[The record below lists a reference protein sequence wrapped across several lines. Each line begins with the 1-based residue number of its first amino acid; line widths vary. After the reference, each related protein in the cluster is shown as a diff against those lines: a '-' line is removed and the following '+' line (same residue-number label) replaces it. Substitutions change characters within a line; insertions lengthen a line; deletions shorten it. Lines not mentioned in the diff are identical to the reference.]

1 MMDGSMMG
9 WFWIWPVL
17 VLIGLILLGY
27 LAYRLTQNRRPGT
40 DTAPAAGPSS
50 ARQILDRVNEISFNS
65 SLMREMRA
73 IKFVSDLIDQGKLS
87 EEDYVKLHVHMIAS
101 DALTDFGAS
110 SKLNAELDFLLTLK
124 DLGRQTAD
132 AWLRQHWDQ
141 VNAESTCDLQVF
153 L

>member
-50 ARQILDRVNEISFNS
+50 ARQILDERYARGEIN
-65 SLMREMRA
+65 
-73 IKFVSDLIDQGKLS
+73 D
-87 EEDYVKLHVHMIAS
+87 EEYRKRRTE
-101 DALTDFGAS
+101 LT
-110 SKLNAELDFLLTLK
+110 
-124 DLGRQTAD
+124 
-132 AWLRQHWDQ
+132 
-141 VNAESTCDLQVF
+141 
-153 L
+153 

>member
-50 ARQILDRVNEISFNS
+50 ARQILDERYARGEID
-65 SLMREMRA
+65 REEYPRRRQD
-73 IKFVSDLIDQGKLS
+73 IEGKSGL
-87 EEDYVKLHVHMIAS
+87 
-101 DALTDFGAS
+101 
-110 SKLNAELDFLLTLK
+110 
-124 DLGRQTAD
+124 
-132 AWLRQHWDQ
+132 
-141 VNAESTCDLQVF
+141 
-153 L
+153 